1 MRRTA
6 GKLLCAAWCLV
17 GCCAC
22 NRATSLDPG
31 GERVTGLHSI
41 PALKALA
48 HGGATPLR
56 QEIAVQGVV
65 TANDRYG
72 EFERRIVLEDADGGL
87 TIALEAQEL
96 YRRYPVGRRLTVYCN
111 GLVLYDYGGSI
122 ELVADPDALYGAVG
136 IPSEAFDR
144 YLHAA
149 APADGAPR
157 PAVRR
162 IDELTA
168 ATVDTYVRIE
178 ALRFT
183 AAGSWCRRDPLTG
196 RTVSTEHT
204 VTDREGRALTVRVPS
219 TVRYADEPLPTGEG
233 ALCGIVR
240 YFNGRYALCVSD
252 RGVFF
257 GQQP

>member
-1 MRRTA
+1 MRRIA
-6 GKLLCAAWCLV
+6 ANLLCAAWCLA

-22 NRATSLDPG
+22 TRATSLDPG
-31 GERVTGLHSI
+31 EERVTGLRSI

-48 HGGATPLR
+48 RGGATPLR

-72 EFERRIVLEDADGGL
+72 EFERRIVLEDAEGGL

-111 GLVLYDYGGSI
+111 GLVLLDYGGSI

-136 IPSEAFDR
+136 IPAADLDR

-149 APADGAPR
+149 APADEAPR
-157 PAVRR
+157 PAERR

-168 ATVDTYVRIE
+168 AAVDTYVRIGE
-178 ALRFT
+178 LRFT

-196 RTVSTEHT
+196 RSLTTEHT
-204 VTDREGRALTVRVPS
+204 ATDRAGRTLTVRVPS

-233 ALCGIVR
+233 TLCGIVR
-240 YFNGRYALCVSD
+240 CFDGRCALCVSD
-252 RGVFF
+252 RGIFF
-257 GQQP
+257 GQP